1 MRTSLVVLGIEE
13 FVFSRQEESMERVRR
28 VGTDNNGPIEEGEE
42 EEEGSEDY
50 SMADENG
57 LQIQNS

>member
-42 EEEGSEDY
+42 EEGSEDY